1 MRVDE
6 AGFVGYAV
14 LQGARQ
20 RNDSLNEAA
29 VRRAGFVVSKTGAPS
44 QLVHG
49 PERCHVLALTLKCL
63 ARVLCNMRTIIEM
76 PPSIEVPF
84 MKMPLC
90 PAQKESSV
98 KVPADAR
105 VHSSEFVNNPC
116 LCQGAVKDAC
126 EDGLSSGLSCGEA
139 G

>member
-1 MRVDE
+1 MP
-6 AGFVGYAV
+6 A
-14 LQGARQ
+14 
-20 RNDSLNEAA
+20 S
-29 VRRAGFVVSKTGAPS
+29 
-44 QLVHG
+44 
-49 PERCHVLALTLKCL
+49 TLKCL

-76 PPSIEVPF
+76 PPSIKVPVV
-84 MKMPLC
+84 KMPLC

-98 KVPADAR
+98 KLTEDDR

-126 EDGLSSGLSCGEA
+126 EDGLCGGLSCSEA